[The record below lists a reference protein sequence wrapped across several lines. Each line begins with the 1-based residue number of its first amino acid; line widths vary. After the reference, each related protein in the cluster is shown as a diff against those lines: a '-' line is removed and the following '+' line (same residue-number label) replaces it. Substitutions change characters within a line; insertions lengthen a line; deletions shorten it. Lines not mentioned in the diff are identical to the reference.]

1 MSAVAMRVGVVT
13 VGRSDYGI
21 LRPILRALTASP
33 VLSPALIVAGAHLA
47 PAATTLREIE
57 ADGFEIAASVEMN
70 GADDTAAAA
79 AASMGVGVQR
89 FAGAYASAGLD
100 ALLLLGDRFE
110 MLAAGVAALPFA
122 LPVIHV
128 HGGEITEGAFDDRS
142 RHALTKLAHLHFVA
156 TARSAERVHQMGEEA
171 WRVRVSGAPG
181 LDELVDFVPLSRS
194 ELEQRIGLTLDQPPL
209 LVTFHPA
216 TLEGDSRAQAQTLVD
231 VLAGAGSVVM
241 TAPNADPGS
250 SDVLDVLRAFAARS
264 RHAVLLESLGHHAY
278 FSLMSMAAAMVGNS
292 SSGIIEAPSL
302 SLPVVNVGTRQAGRE
317 RAANVI
323 DVPVD
328 AAAIRRGIARALDP
342 AFRKSLAGMTNPYGN
357 GKAGQRI
364 ADTLPA
370 LLARPDVL
378 LKRFVDVPLPETLD
392 VLAGSNR

>member
-1 MSAVAMRVGVVT
+1 MLRVGVVT

-21 LRPILRALTASP
+21 LRPILRALSASP
-33 VLSPALIVAGAHLA
+33 ALSPALIVSGAHLA
-47 PAATTLREIE
+47 AGATTLREIE
-57 ADGFEIAASVEMN
+57 EDGFEVAAHVEMN
-70 GADDTAAAA
+70 AADDTHAGV

-89 FAGAYASAGLD
+89 FAAAYASTSLD

-110 MLAAGVAALPFA
+110 MLAAGVAALPLG

-171 WRVRVSGAPG
+171 WRVRVVGAPG
-181 LDELVDFVPLSRS
+181 LDELVDFTPLPRP
-194 ELEQRIGLTLDQPPL
+194 ELERRIGLTLDEPPL

-216 TLEGDSRAQAQTLVD
+216 TLEGDSKGQVRTLVD
-231 VLAGAGSVVM
+231 ALAGAGPVVM

-250 SDVLDVLRAFAARS
+250 RDVLDVLRAFAARS
-264 RHAVLLESLGHHAY
+264 RNAVLVESLGHRAY
-278 FSLMSMAAAMVGNS
+278 FSLMSLAGAMVGNS
-292 SSGIIEAPSL
+292 SSGIIEAPSFQ
-302 SLPVVNVGTRQAGRE
+302 LPVVNIGTRQAGRE

-323 DVPVD
+323 DVPVE
-328 AAAIRRGIARALDP
+328 APAIRHAIARALDP
-342 AFRKSLAGMTNPYGN
+342 AFRRALAGLVNPYGD
-357 GKAGQRI
+357 GRAGQRI

-370 LLARPDVL
+370 LLVRPDVL
-378 LKRFVDVPLPETLD
+378 RKRFADAVLPAALGRE
-392 VLAGSNR
+392 A